1 MDERARDYYYSL
13 KGRKEG
19 IIEKG
24 LVVPVRWKVEYSW
37 SVTAGQLTEQRVV
50 LIMGNETRLREKRA
64 CVPAGHF
71 MKCSILH
78 FIQYAAES

>member
-50 LIMGNETRLREKRA
+50 LIMEMKRD
-64 CVPAGHF
+64 CVKNALVYRQGT
-71 MKCSILH
+71 S
-78 FIQYAAES
+78 